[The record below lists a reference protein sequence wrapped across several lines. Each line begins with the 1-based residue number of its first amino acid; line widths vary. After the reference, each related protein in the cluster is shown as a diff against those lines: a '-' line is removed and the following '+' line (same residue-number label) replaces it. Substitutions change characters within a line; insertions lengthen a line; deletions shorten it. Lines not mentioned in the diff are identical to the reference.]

1 MPVELWIPD
10 QDWLESTEMT
20 VGQSECPEAADV
32 SELREKEKGVIMF
45 MCGLRSTCRG
55 YRTLFPQQHID
66 SEFNKRFQRS

>member
-32 SELREKEKGVIMF
+32 SELNRKDKEVLWLMYTFI
-45 MCGLRSTCRG
+45 
-55 YRTLFPQQHID
+55 
-66 SEFNKRFQRS
+66 